1 MKTKTMKIKLNAQSR
16 IGYYYMGLLS
26 RKRRIKEYGKLLDGV
41 NWRLPRLFENI
52 RAMGI
57 TCDELINSK
66 DWKASIDDYARK
78 EITG

>member
-26 RKRRIKEYGKLLDGV
+26 RKRRIKEYGKL
-41 NWRLPRLFENI
+41 
-52 RAMGI
+52 
-57 TCDELINSK
+57 
-66 DWKASIDDYARK
+66 WKASIDDYARK

>member
-26 RKRRIKEYGKLLDGV
+26 RKRHIKEYGKLLDGV
-41 NWRLPRLFENI
+41 GWRLPRLFENI
-52 RAMGI
+52 RAMEI
-57 TCDELINSK
+57 TFEDLINSK

>member
-16 IGYYYMGLLS
+16 IGYYYMGLLG
-26 RKRRIKEYGKLLDGV
+26 RKRHIKEYGKLLDGV
-41 NWRLPRLFENI
+41 GWRLPRLFENI
-52 RAMGI
+52 RAMEI
-57 TCDELINSK
+57 TFEDLINSK